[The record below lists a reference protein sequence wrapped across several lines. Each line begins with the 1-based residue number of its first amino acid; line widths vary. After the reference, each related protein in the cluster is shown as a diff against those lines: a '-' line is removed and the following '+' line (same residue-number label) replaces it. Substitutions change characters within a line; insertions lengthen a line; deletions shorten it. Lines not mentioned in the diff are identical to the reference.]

1 MDRKQQKEQF
11 SQAYVQAIAACAG
24 FAWSKPSVDED
35 SVDLMLS
42 QRGGRGTIRSPRL
55 EIQLKCTEK
64 EAILGEDGTFPFSI
78 PRKNYD
84 DLRDITLH
92 VPRILVVVF
101 VPADVED
108 WLSQKEEELV
118 MRRCGYW
125 ANLRGRPESQNEH
138 GQTIRIPNNQRFTV
152 AALQGIME
160 RVGEGGQL

>member
-1 MDRKQQKEQF
+1 MFASVLESWFGYLSHFSWACFFGATSCRLNFRAFEAHHRDVRGLF

-92 VPRILVVVF
+92 VPRISLLC
-101 VPADVED
+101 
-108 WLSQKEEELV
+108 LS
-118 MRRCGYW
+118 
-125 ANLRGRPESQNEH
+125 LR
-138 GQTIRIPNNQRFTV
+138 
-152 AALQGIME
+152 M
-160 RVGEGGQL
+160 